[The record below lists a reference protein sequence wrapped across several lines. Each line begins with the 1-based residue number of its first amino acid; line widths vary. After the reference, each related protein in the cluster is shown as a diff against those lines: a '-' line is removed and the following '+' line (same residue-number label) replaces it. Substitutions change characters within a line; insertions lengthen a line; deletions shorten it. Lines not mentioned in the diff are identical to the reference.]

1 MSKIILTQGKFDPI
15 IITTSDNGAFSILQA
30 ILNWKQSDTKNI
42 FPKLLS
48 PDPQSEEDLQ
58 YPTKLSFVEIPE
70 LTILTTDQG
79 ALIIIQLL
87 FTWRFADDDYLSSA
101 GATSGDEGASG
112 DDSGGVFTSH
122 SPLNMQK
129 VKKIF
134 HSNPDGSIE
143 ESKEEKKA
151 RISDAVR
158 RISIYQKTG
167 VDPGPKEED
176 GVEESK
182 NDL

>member
-1 MSKIILTQGKFDPI
+1 MG
-15 IITTSDNGAFSILQA
+15 G
-30 ILNWKQSDTKNI
+30 KQS
-42 FPKLLS
+42 
-48 PDPQSEEDLQ
+48 
-58 YPTKLSFVEIPE
+58 EIPE

-79 ALIIIQLL
+79 ALIIMQLL

-101 GATSGDEGASG
+101 GATSASG

-134 HSNPDGSIE
+134 DNDSIE
-143 ESKEEKKA
+143 ETKEETKEEKKA
-151 RISDAVR
+151 RIEDAVR

-176 GVEESK
+176 GVGESK